1 MKKQFA
7 VIGLGRFGSSLAKT
21 LVKMNHEILAI
32 DYRENVVQDMSSVVT
47 HAIQADST
55 DEEAMKAIGIRNF
68 DVVIV
73 AIGENIQ
80 ASILTTLILKEL
92 GVPQIVVK
100 ASNELHGKVLQKIG
114 ADKVIFPERDM
125 GERTARNLISS
136 NIVEHFEF
144 STDYSIAE
152 VIVSTQMIGKNLRQ
166 LDLRAKYNCN
176 IIAIKRGEDVMIP
189 PSADEKLKSDDV
201 LVIVGKN
208 QELHRFESTLL
219 E

>member
-7 VIGLGRFGSSLAKT
+7 VIGLGRFGSSVAKT

-32 DYRENVVQDMSSVVT
+32 DYRENVVQDMSLVVT

-55 DEEAMKAIGIRNF
+55 DEEAMKAIGIRSF

-125 GERTARNLISS
+125 GERTARNLVSS

-176 IIAIKRGEDVMIP
+176 IIAIKRGEEVMIP
-189 PSADEKLKSDDV
+189 PSADEKLKADDV

>member
-7 VIGLGRFGSSLAKT
+7 VIGLGRFGASVAQT
-21 LVKMNHEILAI
+21 LVKLNHEILAI
-32 DYRENVVQDMSSVVT
+32 DYKESIVQDMSAIVT

-55 DEEAMKAIGIRNF
+55 DEEAMRAIGIRNF

-100 ASNELHGKVLQKIG
+100 ASNELHGKVLYKIG

-144 STDYSIAE
+144 TTDYSIAE
-152 VIVSTQMIGKNLRQ
+152 IIVSSKMVGKNLKQ
-166 LDLRAKYNCN
+166 LDIRAKYSCN
-176 IIAIKRGEDVMIP
+176 IIAIKKGDQLIIP
-189 PSADEKLKSDDV
+189 PSADEKLAQEDI
-201 LVIVGKN
+201 LVVIGKN
-208 QELHRFESTLL
+208 QDLHRFESTIT

>member
-7 VIGLGRFGSSLAKT
+7 VIGLGRFGASVAQT
-21 LVKMNHEILAI
+21 LVKLNHEILAI
-32 DYRENVVQDMSSVVT
+32 DYKESIVQDMSAIVT

-55 DEEAMKAIGIRNF
+55 DEEAMRAIGIRNF

-100 ASNELHGKVLQKIG
+100 ASNELHGKVLYKIG

-144 STDYSIAE
+144 TTDYSIAE
-152 VIVSTQMIGKNLRQ
+152 IIVSSKMVGKNLKQ
-166 LDLRAKYNCN
+166 LDIRAKYSCN
-176 IIAIKRGEDVMIP
+176 IIAIKKGDQLIIP
-189 PSADEKLKSDDV
+189 PSADEKLAQEDI
-201 LVIVGKN
+201 LVVIGKN
-208 QELHRFESTLL
+208 QDLHRFESTIM